1 MTPERLAFLV
11 DRCRC
16 RRRRRSLS
24 ADYRDIAAFL
34 EVEPIT
40 LRRWLAGQRPIPRA
54 VELVFEILH
63 NLPEATL
70 AELERLVPKATA
82 SNQ

>member
-11 DRCRC
+11 EHC
-16 RRRRRSLS
+16 RRRRRLAGLS
-24 ADYRDIAAFL
+24 ADYRDLAGFL
-34 EVEPIT
+34 EVTPIT

-63 NLPEATL
+63 HWPEVTC
-70 AELERLVPKATA
+70 AEVGRLL
-82 SNQ
+82 QEQRRQ

>member
-11 DRCRC
+11 DRCRQ

-40 LRRWLAGQRPIPRA
+40 LRRWLVGARPIPRA

-63 NLPEATL
+63 CLPEATL
-70 AELERLVPKATA
+70 AELERLIPKATA